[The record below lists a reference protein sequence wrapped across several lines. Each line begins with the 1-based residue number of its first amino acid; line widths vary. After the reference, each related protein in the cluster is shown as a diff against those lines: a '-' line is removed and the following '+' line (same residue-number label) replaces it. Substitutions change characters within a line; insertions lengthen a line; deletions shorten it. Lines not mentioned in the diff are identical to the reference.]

1 VRAIPKADR
10 LAAAVLAL
18 LVVALFRESILEGG
32 VFYKR
37 DIHLIWHPQ
46 VEGFVRAVA
55 SGALPLWDPSP
66 AFGQPLLADPGA
78 QVLYPPTWLNLLM
91 PAWAYYTL
99 FAFGHVLLSGI
110 AFLALARHWG
120 LSPPAALAGA
130 AAWVLSGPFLSL
142 VDLWHHF
149 ASAAWIP
156 VVFLAA
162 ERAAASRRVRDALVL
177 GLAIGLQVLAGS
189 ADVCAMTLA
198 ALAAWVALVHVRP
211 RQWRQGLP
219 LLAGGALALAVAAA
233 LSSGLWLAALD
244 VASRSSRRE
253 LAEAVRTYWS
263 VHPAALVETLL
274 AGIPGRLPLS
284 ASWRTAFFE
293 SREPFL
299 ASLYLGLPAV
309 GLVAAAFAVPGA
321 GAGRRRALTVVGLVA
336 AALALGRHAPFYDLV
351 TTLVPPLRVLRYPVK
366 AMVLVAFA
374 WAGLVALGAEAWR
387 RVAPGRRWLLAVA
400 VPLAVLAGLAAAA
413 ALTLATGQPPW
424 RAWLA
429 AGEPAPAALALARGI
444 GREAALAVFVVAL
457 AAWRGRRGAGAPAL
471 AALASIVA
479 VADLALAHPRPNP
492 TAPVALYAHRPEVLA
507 ALGDPASA
515 RVYSYDYTE
524 TGRAERWLGR
534 PAAHELERIP
544 DGWRPDAANALG
556 LQMSLAPQTPG
567 RWGVRQ
573 GFDIDLRGLQAEPLA
588 GLTRL
593 VRLVENR
600 PGDVLRVLQVG
611 AVTHVIGLH
620 RVAGG
625 LLRPV
630 ATLPSLFPDP
640 VIVEATPDPLPRA
653 YAVGGVRVA
662 DGIHGLM
669 ALIDPAFDPR
679 REVVL
684 PEGRPVT
691 APEGFRGHVRV
702 VRESA
707 TRVLLD
713 AELEADGWVVLVDGH
728 DPGWR
733 ARVDGRP
740 ALLLRANVAFRAVAV
755 PAGRHAVEM
764 VYRPTAA
771 LAGLVVS
778 GITCV
783 ALALAFA
790 LPLARRGARDRREA
804 LA

>member
-1 VRAIPKADR
+1 MRAIPKADR

-18 LVVALFRESILEGG
+18 LVVVLFRESVLEGG

-78 QVLYPPTWLNLLM
+78 QVLYPPTWLNLLVR
-91 PAWAYYTL
+91 PWVYYTL

-120 LSPPAALAGA
+120 LSPRRALAGA

-211 RQWRQGLP
+211 RPWRQGLP

-309 GLVAAAFAVPGA
+309 GLVAAAFAAPGA

-351 TTLVPPLRVLRYPVK
+351 ATLVPPLRVLRYPVK

-387 RVAPGRRWLLAVA
+387 RVAL
-400 VPLAVLAGLAAAA
+400 
-413 ALTLATGQPPW
+413 
-424 RAWLA
+424 
-429 AGEPAPAALALARGI
+429 
-444 GREAALAVFVVAL
+444 
-457 AAWRGRRGAGAPAL
+457 
-471 AALASIVA
+471 
-479 VADLALAHPRPNP
+479 
-492 TAPVALYAHRPEVLA
+492 
-507 ALGDPASA
+507 
-515 RVYSYDYTE
+515 
-524 TGRAERWLGR
+524 
-534 PAAHELERIP
+534 
-544 DGWRPDAANALG
+544 
-556 LQMSLAPQTPG
+556 
-567 RWGVRQ
+567 
-573 GFDIDLRGLQAEPLA
+573 
-588 GLTRL
+588 
-593 VRLVENR
+593 
-600 PGDVLRVLQVG
+600 
-611 AVTHVIGLH
+611 
-620 RVAGG
+620 VAGG
-625 LLRPV
+625 SSRS
-630 ATLPSLFPDP
+630 PSPS
-640 VIVEATPDPLPRA
+640 PRSRA
-653 YAVGGVRVA
+653 W
-662 DGIHGLM
+662 
-669 ALIDPAFDPR
+669 PPPR
-679 REVVL
+679 R
-684 PEGRPVT
+684 
-691 APEGFRGHVRV
+691 
-702 VRESA
+702 
-707 TRVLLD
+707 
-713 AELEADGWVVLVDGH
+713 
-728 DPGWR
+728 
-733 ARVDGRP
+733 
-740 ALLLRANVAFRAVAV
+740 
-755 PAGRHAVEM
+755 
-764 VYRPTAA
+764 
-771 LAGLVVS
+771 
-778 GITCV
+778 
-783 ALALAFA
+783 
-790 LPLARRGARDRREA
+790 
-804 LA
+804 